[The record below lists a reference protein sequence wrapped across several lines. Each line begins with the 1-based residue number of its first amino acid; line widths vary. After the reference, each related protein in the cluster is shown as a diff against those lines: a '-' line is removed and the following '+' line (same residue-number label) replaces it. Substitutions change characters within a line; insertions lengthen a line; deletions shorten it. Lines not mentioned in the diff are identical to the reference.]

1 MMKKVGQVT
10 PEPRRVL
17 GKRKADAE
25 AIANERDHVAQRA
38 KHVVAII
45 NDLRTTEVLN

>member
-10 PEPRRVL
+10 PKPRRVL
-17 GKRKADAE
+17 GKGKADAE
-25 AIANERDHVAQRA
+25 AIANKRYYVAQRA

-45 NDLRTTEVLN
+45 DDFGTAEVLD